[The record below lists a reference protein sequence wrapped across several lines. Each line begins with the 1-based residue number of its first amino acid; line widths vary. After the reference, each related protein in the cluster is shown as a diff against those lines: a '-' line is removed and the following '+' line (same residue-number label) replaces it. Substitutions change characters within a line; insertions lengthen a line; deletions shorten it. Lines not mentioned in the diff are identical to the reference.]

1 MGRSGSRE
9 YRMVVMT
16 EAVVAAA
23 EWSAGRTMKVAQQL
37 AVSESSSFG
46 QLWSRLARQGDK
58 GWMEEE
64 SWQEMAESLDWRIK
78 KLQKTRG
85 KKPQALVTE

>member
-23 EWSAGRTMKVAQQL
+23 EWSAGQTMKVAQQL
-37 AVSESSSFG
+37 AVSESSSFE
-46 QLWSRLARQGDK
+46 QL
-58 GWMEEE
+58 
-64 SWQEMAESLDWRIK
+64 
-78 KLQKTRG
+78 
-85 KKPQALVTE
+85 